1 MMRVLIVDDE
11 PAARLRIRR
20 FLGAHRDVE
29 VAGECASGRRAV
41 DAIAK
46 QRPDLVFL
54 DVEMPDMDG
63 FEVIRRVGVE
73 HMPPV
78 VFVTAHDAY
87 AIRGFEVAALD
98 YLLKPFDE
106 DRFVQALRRGRRA
119 VAAHAAGDGAQ
130 LARLLERLEAHTAAD
145 PASAPLERLLLHE
158 RGRKIPVRVLDID
171 WIEAADNYVR
181 LHVGGKQ
188 HLHRATL
195 RDLGERL
202 DPVRFRRIHRST
214 IVNMDRVK
222 EIRPWFSGDQIV
234 VLADGT
240 ELRASR
246 AYRSNLEA
254 TR

>member
-1 MMRVLIVDDE
+1 MRVLIVDDE
-11 PAARLRIRR
+11 PAARMRIRR

-29 VAGECASGRRAV
+29 VAGECGGGRRAV
-41 DAIAK
+41 EAITR

-63 FEVIRRVGVE
+63 FEVIRRVGVAA
-73 HMPPV
+73 MPPV

-106 DRFVQALRRGRRA
+106 ARFVEALQRARRA
-119 VAAHAAGDGAQ
+119 VASQASGDEAK
-130 LARLLERLEAHTAAD
+130 LMRLLESLQERAEA
-145 PASAPLERLLLHE
+145 PAPRLERLLLHE
-158 RGRKIPVRVLDID
+158 RGRKIPVRVADID

-181 LHVGGKQ
+181 LHVGEKQ
-188 HLHRATL
+188 LLHRATL

-202 DPVRFRRIHRST
+202 DAVRFRRIHRST

-246 AYRSNLEA
+246 AYRANLET